1 VIDFVSLDTEGSEY
15 DILQSIDFSR
25 YSFGLMAIEHNY
37 VDEKRKLIYNMLKG
51 MGYCRFSA
59 KFDDWYYHPVYL
71 NILNNGIRVDFNAV
85 LQDFATEP
93 GYGKEPL

>member
-1 VIDFVSLDTEGSEY
+1 
-15 DILQSIDFSR
+15 
-25 YSFGLMAIEHNY
+25 
-37 VDEKRKLIYNMLKG
+37 